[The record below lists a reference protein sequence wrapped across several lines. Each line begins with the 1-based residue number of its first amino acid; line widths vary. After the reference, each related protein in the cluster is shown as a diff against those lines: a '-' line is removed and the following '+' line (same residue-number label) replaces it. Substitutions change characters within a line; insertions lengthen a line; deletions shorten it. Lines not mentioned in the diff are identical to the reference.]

1 MVQWPGGA
9 AAVSPRSRRVSGLQ
23 RGQGRHGRPVL
34 RLPVGPA
41 PRATGTAGSQRVV
54 VTAGDS
60 SHTKI
65 VSRLEHVPG

>member
-1 MVQWPGGA
+1 MPGA
-9 AAVSPRSRRVSGLQ
+9 AAAG
-23 RGQGRHGRPVL
+23 GT
-34 RLPVGPA
+34 
-41 PRATGTAGSQRVV
+41 RATGAAGSQRIV